1 MSEPRIRMKGLTKFD
16 RRDLG
21 DAAGINYE
29 EVTLD
34 SGMFG
39 EVGTFTVIVTM
50 ALVSTLAAYLLR
62 KHGGQS
68 FEEDLE
74 IIHPD
79 GRVEKRRIRFR
90 AAHSEAPQAN
100 VIRQI
105 QAGISLPGTQER

>member
-1 MSEPRIRMKGLTKFD
+1 MDEPRIRVKGLTKLD

-21 DAAGINYE
+21 DAPGINYE
-29 EVTLD
+29 EATLD

-68 FEEDLE
+68 FEEDVE
-74 IIHPD
+74 IIHRD

-90 AAHSEAPQAN
+90 ADQSEAPQADI
-100 VIRQI
+100 IRQI
-105 QAGISLPGTQER
+105 QAGSTLPGTQQQ